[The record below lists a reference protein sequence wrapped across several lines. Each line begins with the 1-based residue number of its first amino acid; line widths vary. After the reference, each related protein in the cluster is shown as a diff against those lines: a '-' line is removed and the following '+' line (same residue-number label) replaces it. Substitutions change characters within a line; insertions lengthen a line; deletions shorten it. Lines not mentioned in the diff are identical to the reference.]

1 MAPYEQFHIRLVI
14 PPSHLKFKMLF
25 SFLHWEMRLGCNYI
39 LGQKGATPSLRTI
52 DRTQSAVDSGTGLS
66 DSTLPVNSHWV
77 CFSHIVSNSQ
87 RFKWAK
93 YKDMAQ
99 TILTSAFGRKRRPG
113 SANSD
118 CCHTKLWEDL
128 CTRVLHY
135 FIKEFC
141 LKNIK
146 YIYTLLERNYCQ
158 IL

>member
-66 DSTLPVNSHWV
+66 DSTLPVNSHCV

-87 RFKWAK
+87 SLNGPNTKIWHKRFWRQLLAERE
-93 YKDMAQ
+93 DQAQ
-99 TILTSAFGRKRRPG
+99 QTVTVATQNYGKTSA
-113 SANSD
+113 
-118 CCHTKLWEDL
+118 LE
-128 CTRVLHY
+128 Y
-135 FIKEFC
+135 
-141 LKNIK
+141 
-146 YIYTLLERNYCQ
+146 YITL
-158 IL
+158 